1 MAALL
6 QAIIDL
12 GALIGSIVGYLM
24 YMIEGSLQMIKTAFY
39 VIEGLPSYMIFIP
52 AGAIAILGSAFGIH
66 IIRTL
71 FGR

>member
-6 QAIIDL
+6 QAIINL
-12 GALIGSIVGYLM
+12 GALIGSIIGYLM
-24 YMIEGSLQMIKTAFY
+24 YMIDGSLQMIKTAFN
-39 VIEGLPSYMIFIP
+39 VIQGLPSYMIFLP
-52 AGAIAILGSAFGIH
+52 AGCIAILGSAFGIH

>member
-12 GALIGSIVGYLM
+12 GALIGTIIGYFM

-39 VIEGLPSYMIFIP
+39 VIEGLPSFMIFLP
-52 AGAIAILGSAFGIH
+52 AGCIAILGSAFGIH
-66 IIRTL
+66 IIRTI

>member
-6 QAIIDL
+6 QAIINL
-12 GALIGSIVGYLM
+12 GALIGSIIAYLM

-39 VIEGLPSYMIFIP
+39 VIEGLPSFMIFLP
-52 AGAIAILGSAFGIH
+52 AGCIAILGSAFGIH

>member
-6 QAIIDL
+6 QAIINL
-12 GALIGSIVGYLM
+12 GALIGSIIAYLM

-39 VIEGLPSYMIFIP
+39 VIEGLSSFMIFLP
-52 AGAIAILGSAFGIH
+52 AGCIAILGSAFGIH